1 MKFEISLIGDYQMSN
16 AILAYLTVKELFNF
30 KDKDIIRPLKTVKW
44 PGRMD
49 LIANNVYIDAA
60 HNEPAIKALAKTLND
75 NFKNKRIKIIFSALK
90 DKDIKSMLDI
100 FKSYHFDITLTSFI
114 DFRFESLEQYQTD
127 EIKYI
132 EDSISLIKKNIKE
145 VAKDEIIVI
154 TGSIHFIGYVLNN
167 LED

>member
-1 MKFEISLIGDYQMSN
+1 
-16 AILAYLTVKELFNF
+16 
-30 KDKDIIRPLKTVKW
+30 
-44 PGRMD
+44 
-49 LIANNVYIDAA
+49 
-60 HNEPAIKALAKTLND
+60 
-75 NFKNKRIKIIFSALK
+75 
-90 DKDIKSMLDI
+90 MLDI

-114 DFRFESLEQYQTD
+114 DFRFESLEQYETD

-132 EDSISLIKKNIKE
+132 EDSISLIKKDIKE